1 MSRVKG
7 GQERSMKI
15 VHLEGVPE
23 VIIPVSHSE
32 KESYLQIPA
41 PGSHPVSAWTLSVME
56 ELLLSNSV
64 GPWAGGRNR
73 YRWSWKQIHCNLF
86 PFALVQPLRTMQN
99 EFIPLATRAFPWHK
113 HSQLFNCPSKTLPYT
128 GWPSWGAH
136 SFVNILLKS
145 CVTSL
150 PPPLNGNRNES
161 I

>member
-1 MSRVKG
+1 
-7 GQERSMKI
+7 MKI

-73 YRWSWKQIHCNLF
+73 YRWSWKQTHCNLF

-99 EFIPLATRAFPWHK
+99 KLIPLATRAFPWRK
-113 HSQLFNCPSKTLPYT
+113 HSQLFNVPLRPFPKQADLPGLPTPWSIFFSNLVSPPCHHLWMET
-128 GWPSWGAH
+128 GMSQFKQIKA
-136 SFVNILLKS
+136 
-145 CVTSL
+145 
-150 PPPLNGNRNES
+150 
-161 I
+161 